1 MRFQQTNGMV
11 DLLRRKFWW
20 ATITKTCPAKDHF
33 AYEFRTLINIP
44 EKGVYRFYTYSDD
57 GSKLFI
63 DGKAIVDNDGSH
75 NARIAKGKVALDAG
89 FHELRVLYFEDY
101 MGEALEVGVS
111 SRKIKEA
118 VLPEDWR
125 LLTNCIP

>member
-1 MRFQQTNGMV
+1 MTVNGILASSKIPITDFHPSKPGLAV
-11 DLLRRKFWW
+11 TTSPVSI
-20 ATITKTCPAKDHF
+20 ATSGFSA
-33 AYEFRTLINIP
+33 
-44 EKGVYRFYTYSDD
+44 FYTYSDD

-118 VLPEDWR
+118 VLPEDWYY
-125 LLTNCIP
+125 LPE

>member
-1 MRFQQTNGMV
+1 MKNISIQE
-11 DLLRRKFWW
+11 
-20 ATITKTCPAKDHF
+20 APAKDHF

-75 NARIAKGKVALDAG
+75 NARIAKGKVVRRWFPRITCFVFRGLYGRGLGGRG
-89 FHELRVLYFEDY
+89 FQ
-101 MGEALEVGVS
+101 
-111 SRKIKEA
+111 
-118 VLPEDWR
+118 P
-125 LLTNCIP
+125 

>member
-1 MRFQQTNGMV
+1 MKNISIQE
-11 DLLRRKFWW
+11 
-20 ATITKTCPAKDHF
+20 APAKDHF

-89 FHELRVLYFEDY
+89 FHDY
-101 MGEALEVGVS
+101 VFCI
-111 SRKIKEA
+111 SRIIWARPWRSGFPA
-118 VLPEDWR
+118 VK
-125 LLTNCIP
+125 